1 MLHFLMIIFITHGYL
16 FKGQYYYNYLNQYN
30 KRLSNQQ
37 STLSE
42 YVFSKIFNVMTILD
56 KS

>member
-1 MLHFLMIIFITHGYL
+1 MIIFITHGYL
-16 FKGQYYYNYLNQYN
+16 FKGQYYFNYLNQYN